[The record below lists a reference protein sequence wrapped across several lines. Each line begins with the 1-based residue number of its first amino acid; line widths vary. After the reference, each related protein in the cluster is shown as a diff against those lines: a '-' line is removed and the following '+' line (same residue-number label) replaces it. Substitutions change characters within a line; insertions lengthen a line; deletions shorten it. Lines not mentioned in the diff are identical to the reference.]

1 MVWELGEEEFQKFL
15 DALNCYHSPLKFT
28 AGYSRVQINFLDVT
42 VMKKGNQLVTDLYVK
57 LTDTH

>member
-15 DALNCYHSPLKFT
+15 DALNCYHSPIKFI
-28 AGYSRVQINFLDVT
+28 AEYFRVQISFLDVT
-42 VMKKGNQLVTDLYVK
+42 VIKKGNQLVTDLYVK